1 MKKAMAKAKTKAKS
15 KTKTTTKTKTR
26 VQAKVTR
33 PAVAAKSKEYRPED
47 LIRTNG
53 SMEIDPGLM
62 HMRTARAIAKSLKQ
76 SADSSKR
83 LTHSPFHS
91 ALSTLN
97 FLIAHVEVQK
107 ARLESARAELRQL
120 YNEVEVSASEPSRTP
135 DEYGWHRK
143 SSKN

>member
-1 MKKAMAKAKTKAKS
+1 MKKAMAKAKTRAKS
-15 KTKTTTKTKTR
+15 KTKMTTKTR
-26 VQAKVTR
+26 VQTKVTR
-33 PAVAAKSKEYRPED
+33 PAVATKSKEYRPED

-62 HMRTARAIAKSLKQ
+62 HMKTARAIAKSLKQ

-97 FLIAHVEVQK
+97 FLITHVGVQK

-120 YNEVEVSASEPSRTP
+120 YNEVENSAPEPPRTP

-143 SSKN
+143 SLKS